1 MIYRIQA
8 WSLGLAV
15 MRPETRYCNCL
26 HAVISICNVSL
37 LYTMP
42 SSELVAFKIALE
54 VLKILYFHSFWLLTV
69 IPIIRRK
76 SAPPFSHVRHSPCF
90 CSPWCLRCLHCH
102 SYGTLTLPR
111 SPFLCL
117 SRHMAPL
124 FLCLLSLTKT
134 LSGSW
139 WILVWRKGNINEN
152 CLCVTVLCTIIMV
165 HKDTSSFTGQLTV
178 SGFDLA
184 WFSSLSSKRLYVFGL
199 NGAM

>member
-76 SAPPFSHVRHSPCF
+76 SILTCTAF
-90 CSPWCLRCLHCH
+90 
-102 SYGTLTLPR
+102 TLLLFPLVPTLPT
-111 SPFLCL
+111 
-117 SRHMAPL
+117 
-124 FLCLLSLTKT
+124 LSL
-134 LSGSW
+134 LW
-139 WILVWRKGNINEN
+139 
-152 CLCVTVLCTIIMV
+152 
-165 HKDTSSFTGQLTV
+165 H
-178 SGFDLA
+178 FDLA
-184 WFSSLSSKRLYVFGL
+184 SFALPLSLSAYGASVFVPIVLNQNTIWIMMNLGL
-199 NGAM
+199 EEGEYKWKLSLCYSIVHYYNGAQRYEQFYRSVDCIGLWSCLV